1 MKALY
6 TVGEGNGRFPMG
18 MLGYDP
24 GVDDLIVAAV
34 HSELNMYTSS
44 EGDAMRIWGWDPKAL
59 RDEDRYRIEQLIRM
73 YLYQENRIVSALR
86 RLDAQ
91 LGALQESSDE
101 AWEAVRKYT
110 ESLAEESRKRTD
122 LLLKRASAR
131 QRDQY
136 EARVVKPGSVID
148 FYDPEVARSVGSH
161 SLGKAGQRFTCE
173 IWRFLDKGYGPDRIP
188 HDELREL
195 VDTVLAVE
203 AEYQLQSLL
212 LDREFT
218 RIITMRG
225 KEFDYLT
232 AVAAER
238 AAAES
243 GDSGFWGI
251 LGDVLGVVSAVSG
264 VLALIPVLTPICG
277 PIAVVTA
284 VGALSAHT
292 VGAVIEGDW
301 DAGTIVELVTDVV
314 GAVPA
319 FGALAKGLRTG
330 AVSMRSVGKVG
341 VAVRSGGRAFLAA
354 TGGAAAAEA
363 GAISRYLGAKGAR
376 IVGATAKQGVVA
388 GKVIEGSVSMAT
400 QIPTAVALST
410 GEESEGAG
418 EVATGTDLTIGTL
431 EQVGE
436 WKVVGNMSK
445 GAGKVSIATFSKIF
459 A

>member
-1 MKALY
+1 MKTLY
-6 TVGEGNGRFPMG
+6 TVIEGNGRFPMRE
-18 MLGYDP
+18 LGYAP
-24 GVDDLIVAAV
+24 GEHDLIVAAV
-34 HSELNMYTSS
+34 HSELNMYTKG
-44 EGDAMRIWGWDPKAL
+44 EGDALSIWGWDPKAL

-73 YLYQENRIVSALR
+73 YLYQENRILGALR
-86 RLDAQ
+86 RLDER
-91 LGALQESSDE
+91 LYALKTSSAEAGERVQE
-101 AWEAVRKYT
+101 YT
-110 ESLAEESRKRTD
+110 DSLAKASQERIEP
-122 LLLKRASAR
+122 LVQRASPR
-131 QRDQY
+131 QRGQY
-136 EARVVKPGSVID
+136 RRRMVPPGSVID
-148 FYDPEVARSVGSH
+148 FYDPEVARPLRSH
-161 SLGKAGQRFTCE
+161 SLGKAGQSFTCE

-188 HDELREL
+188 DDELREL

-218 RIITMRG
+218 RIITTRG
-225 KEFDYLT
+225 REFEYLK
-232 AVAAER
+232 AVAAEK
-238 AAAES
+238 AAAEAGG
-243 GDSGFWGI
+243 GDFWGI
-251 LGDVLGVVSAVSG
+251 LGDVLGVVSAVTG

-301 DAGTIVELVTDVV
+301 DAGTFAELVTDVV

-319 FGALAKGLRTG
+319 FGAVAKGLRTG

-388 GKVIEGSVSMAT
+388 GKVIEGSVAMAT

-410 GEESEGAG
+410 GEETGVADK
-418 EVATGTDLTIGTL
+418 VATGTDLTVGTL
-431 EQVGE
+431 DQVGE
-436 WKVVGNMSK
+436 WKVVGDISK
-445 GAGKVSIATFSKIF
+445 RAGKVSLATFSKVF